1 MEKLKA
7 FINDY
12 GGAVVVWLFLL
23 LLIILCSCTTTKYIE
38 VEVPKTHTEY
48 ITNHTTDS
56 IFLKD
61 SIYVNQYIKGDTI
74 FKEKE
79 VIKYRGKSSTS
90 KDTVHIID
98 TIPKLVKYD
107 NPELLKKI
115 EESKAQIAV
124 EKKMKKDLT
133 YALIVSIILL
143 FVTNYKVVWA
153 IIKKVF

>member
-1 MEKLKA
+1 MEKL
-7 FINDY
+7 FII
-12 GGAVVVWLFLL
+12 ATLMLM
-23 LLIILCSCTTTKYIE
+23 CSCTTTKV
-38 VEVPKTHTEY
+38 VEVPKIHTEY